1 MFAPRRRFLGWLGGV
16 SVAGIAGAPTLL
28 RAAPTAIPTS
38 PDASRALA
46 DDHPLPLADTWDMSW
61 TSRVTGKYRAVFD
74 GPEIADG
81 APMVRAAAWAD
92 MYKEVYGVEKSEITS
107 VLVLRHAAIDLVMND
122 AYWTRFNIGKENKL
136 RDADGKKWAK
146 ANPISAQSR
155 PNVEQARRYTL
166 ETFMANGGIV
176 LACGWA
182 FRFVASRIQ
191 KGDKLEAAEARTK
204 ALEQMVPGIILQ
216 PNGIFAVLRAQE
228 AGCHF
233 AAAS

>member
-1 MFAPRRRFLGWLGGV
+1 MTTHRRHFLSWLGGA
-16 SVAGIAGAPTLL
+16 SLLGVAGTPSLA
-28 RAAPTAIPTS
+28 RASSLSMPPL
-38 PDASRALA
+38 P
-46 DDHPLPLADTWDMSW
+46 DDHPLPVADTWDMSW

-74 GPEIADG
+74 GPEISDG

-92 MYKEVYGVEKSEITS
+92 MYKEVYGVEKREITS
-107 VLVLRHAAIDLVMND
+107 VLVLRHAAIDLVMSD
-122 AYWTRFNIGKENKL
+122 AYWTRYEVGKANKL
-136 RDADGKKWAK
+136 RDVNGKKWAK

-155 PNVEQARRYTL
+155 SDTEQARRYTL

-182 FRFVASRIQ
+182 FRFVASRIA
-191 KGDKLEAAEARTK
+191 KADKLEAADARQK
-204 ALEQMVPGIILQ
+204 AIELMIPGVVLQ

>member
-16 SVAGIAGAPTLL
+16 SVAGIACAPTLL
-28 RAAPTAIPTS
+28 RAAPSAIRTS
-38 PDASRALA
+38 PDASRASA
-46 DDHPLPLADTWDMSW
+46 DHHPLPLADTWDMSW

-74 GPEIADG
+74 GPEISDG

-92 MYKEVYGVEKSEITS
+92 MYKEVYGVERSEITS

-122 AYWTRFNIGKENKL
+122 AYWARFNIGKEHKL

-146 ANPISAQSR
+146 ANPISARSR
-155 PNVEQARRYTL
+155 PNDAQARRYTL

-182 FRFVASRIQ
+182 FRFVTSRIQ
-191 KGDKLEAAEARTK
+191 KADKLEAAEARTK
-204 ALEQMVPGIILQ
+204 ALEQMIPGITLQ